1 VTDEEILAAF
11 KEYRRTGDRTVRNRL
26 IDEHRWVAT
35 HCARRFAR
43 RGEPLADLGQV
54 AAIGVLKAVERFDP
68 EYGTK
73 FATFAIPT
81 VLGELRRHFR
91 DATWAVRVT
100 RSVKDRYVELND
112 AIDRMTNRLQR
123 QPTPQELAGYMG
135 ITVDEVLVA
144 IEAGA
149 NYRSVPLSP
158 PSEHDD
164 DDDDRSEDG
173 VTLGDED
180 ADLATADERLA
191 IRRAL
196 DRLPERERLI
206 VYLRFFE
213 GRTQGEIAEQVGI
226 SQVHVSRLLR
236 ASLAKVGGC
245 LEHDVDDDDT
255 PRPPTDG
262 SGVASRTTRR
272 R

>member
-1 VTDEEILAAF
+1 VTDEEIVAAF
-11 KEYRRTGDRTVRNRL
+11 QEYRRTGDRVARNRL
-26 IDEHRWVAT
+26 IDEYRWIAT

-43 RGEPLADLGQV
+43 RGEPLADLVQV
-54 AAIGVLKAVERFDP
+54 ASIGVLKAVERFDP

-164 DDDDRSEDG
+164 DDDDKSEDG
-173 VTLGDED
+173 VTLGSED
-180 ADLATADERLA
+180 AALASADDRLA

-196 DRLPERERLI
+196 DQLPERERLI

-236 ASLAKVGGC
+236 SSLRAVGGR
-245 LEHDVDDDDT
+245 LRDLVDEDDIAAV
-255 PRPPTDG
+255 P
-262 SGVASRTTRR
+262 
-272 R
+272 

>member
-1 VTDEEILAAF
+1 
-11 KEYRRTGDRTVRNRL
+11 
-26 IDEHRWVAT
+26 
-35 HCARRFAR
+35 
-43 RGEPLADLGQV
+43 
-54 AAIGVLKAVERFDP
+54 
-68 EYGTK
+68 
-73 FATFAIPT
+73 
-81 VLGELRRHFR
+81 
-91 DATWAVRVT
+91 
-100 RSVKDRYVELND
+100 
-112 AIDRMTNRLQR
+112 
-123 QPTPQELAGYMG
+123 MG

-180 ADLATADERLA
+180 AGLATADERLA